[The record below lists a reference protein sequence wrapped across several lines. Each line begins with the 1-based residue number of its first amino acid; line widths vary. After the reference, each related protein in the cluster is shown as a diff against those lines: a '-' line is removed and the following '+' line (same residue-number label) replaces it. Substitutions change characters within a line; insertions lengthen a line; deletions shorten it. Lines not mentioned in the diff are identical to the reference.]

1 MTDRLAWLPLRRRS
15 IAVRLAVSSFLSSTA
30 ILVIAAFI
38 LTTLYREN
46 TERAFDSR
54 LLVFANNL
62 ATDLVS
68 PSDPETRS
76 FSLGD
81 PRFDLPLS
89 GWYWQV
95 GRPDAKP
102 RDLRTSRSLVGV
114 PLKGPDQAG
123 TATVG
128 QIRQGYGRGRTTA
141 ACASSSATSMS
152 EPTGATPCGW
162 PGRRTRSSTTSSAS
176 ASRCS

>member
-68 PSDPETRS
+68 PSEPETRS
-76 FSLGD
+76 FSLG
-81 PRFDLPLS
+81 
-89 GWYWQV
+89 
-95 GRPDAKP
+95 
-102 RDLRTSRSLVGV
+102 
-114 PLKGPDQAG
+114 
-123 TATVG
+123 
-128 QIRQGYGRGRTTA
+128 
-141 ACASSSATSMS
+141 
-152 EPTGATPCGW
+152 E
-162 PGRRTRSSTTSSAS
+162 TRSVARLLAKTSSRLSKARS
-176 ASRCS
+176 VFSR

>member
-1 MTDRLAWLPLRRRS
+1 MIDLIGLFSLRRRS
-15 IAVRLAVSSFLSSTA
+15 IAVRLAVSAFLASSA
-30 ILVIAAFI
+30 ILLIAAWI

-46 TERAFDSR
+46 TERSFDSR

-68 PSDPETRS
+68 PNDPESRT

-95 GRPDAKP
+95 GKPDAKP
-102 RDLRTSRSLVGV
+102 RDVRTSRSLVGV
-114 PLKGPDQAG
+114 PLPPAR
-123 TATVG
+123 
-128 QIRQGYGRGRTTA
+128 I
-141 ACASSSATSMS
+141 SA
-152 EPTGATPCGW
+152 
-162 PGRRTRSSTTSSAS
+162 
-176 ASRCS
+176 